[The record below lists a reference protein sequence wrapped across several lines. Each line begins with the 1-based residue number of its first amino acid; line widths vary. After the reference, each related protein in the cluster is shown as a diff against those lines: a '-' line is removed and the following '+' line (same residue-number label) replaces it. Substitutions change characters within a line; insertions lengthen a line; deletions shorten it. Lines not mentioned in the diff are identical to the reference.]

1 MAEASRACPNC
12 SAPLNL
18 AVGQVDILCDYCD
31 SLLKF
36 VPSKEELEVVRTRE
50 QMKYRERVAKQ
61 RTILANQLKQQ
72 EAEKWRRTAA
82 NVAIQ
87 ALPIVGTHAG
97 HALFRAA
104 LGRSVS
110 GCGGTGCGCLAILI
124 GLVAALAWLRL

>member
-1 MAEASRACPNC
+1 MPDANRACPNC

-18 AVGQVDILCDYCD
+18 AVGQVEILCEYCD

-36 VPSKEELEVVRTRE
+36 VPSSEELEVVRTRE

-61 RTILANQLKQQ
+61 RTILENQLRQD
-72 EAEKWRRTAA
+72 ESEKWRRTAA

-104 LGRSVS
+104 LGRSVG
-110 GCGGTGCGCLAILI
+110 GCAGSGCGCLAILV
-124 GLVAALAWLRL
+124 GLIAAAAAVLL

>member
-1 MAEASRACPNC
+1 MPDASRACPNC

-18 AVGQVDILCDYCD
+18 AVGQVEILCEYCD

-36 VPSKEELEVVRTRE
+36 VPSSEELEVVRTRE

-61 RTILANQLKQQ
+61 KTILENQLRQD
-72 EAEKWRRTAA
+72 ESEKWRRTAA
-82 NVAIQ
+82 NVAVQ

-104 LGRSVS
+104 LGRSAGSCAGS
-110 GCGGTGCGCLAILI
+110 GCGCVAILV
-124 GLVAALAWLRL
+124 GLIAAAAALLL